1 MRKSIL
7 ALAIG
12 GILALPVAAAAP
24 ASADTV
30 IRTVPSERVVI
41 VKKKKPRVVRH
52 VYVDRYGNRHVTVR
66 ERAPRRVIVR
76 ERPVYVAPY

>member
-24 ASADTV
+24 ASAETI
-30 IRTVPSERVVI
+30 IRTVPAERVV
-41 VKKKKPRVVRH
+41 VVRKKHHPRVVRH
-52 VYVDRYGNRHVTVR
+52 VYVDRYGNRQVVVR

-76 ERPVYVAPY
+76 ERPTYYVP